1 MDEVELF
8 IANFQVLGPL
18 GFQGWVVNV
27 IPQNVKK
34 ILNPCTLLVIFGL
47 KDRSF
52 LQILQNT
59 GRGSGKRR
67 GL

>member
-34 ILNPCTLLVIFGL
+34 IQNHCILLVIFGL

-52 LQILQNT
+52 MQIIQNT
-59 GRGSGKRR
+59 
-67 GL
+67 